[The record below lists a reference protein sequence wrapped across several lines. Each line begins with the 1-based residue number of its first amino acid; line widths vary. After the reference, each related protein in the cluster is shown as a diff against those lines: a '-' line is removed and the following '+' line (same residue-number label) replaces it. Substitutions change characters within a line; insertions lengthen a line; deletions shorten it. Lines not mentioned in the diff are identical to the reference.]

1 MRSGQDPGVG
11 VLAVDQRAAR
21 DMKKSVRI
29 ARWMAAVIMIAYGF
43 AKLTGSQFTVLDSEV
58 SRPMGEV
65 NGFWLTWYYFGS
77 SAAYRTIVALV
88 EIGGGLLL
96 IWPRTALIGALALL
110 PVVGNIILI
119 DILFGIANALPA
131 AVLTLIC
138 LIIVIRP
145 HARRLA
151 AAVLLNFDSS
161 RRAVALRAAVALAVL
176 AGAWGFT
183 YWIANYNNR
192 NPTPIDGVWTVEEN
206 GVSLERVFFEYN
218 RAGMA
223 VFRSVDGD
231 GVHHFEVDSGGA
243 VRVWEEWKEKGS
255 LIYEG
260 EIVDPER
267 IELRRT
273 GNDSRI
279 ILVRD

>member
-1 MRSGQDPGVG
+1 MRSGQESGID
-11 VLAVDQRAAR
+11 AHATDQRAEH

-29 ARWMAAVIMIAYGF
+29 ARWTAAVIMIAYGF

-58 SRPMGEV
+58 SKPMGEV
-65 NGFWLTWYYFGS
+65 NGFWLTWYYFGVS
-77 SAAYRTIVALV
+77 PAYRTIVALV

-119 DILFGIANALPA
+119 DILFGIANALPTA
-131 AVLTLIC
+131 ILALIC
-138 LIIVIRP
+138 LVTVIRP

-151 AAVLLNFDSS
+151 AAVLLDFDSS
-161 RRAVALRAAVALAVL
+161 RRAVALRAAVVMAVL

-192 NPTPIDGVWTVEEN
+192 NPTPIDGVWTVQEN
-206 GVSLERVFFEYN
+206 GGPLEQVFFEYN

-243 VRVWEEWKEKGS
+243 VHVWQEWKEKGP

-260 EIVDPER
+260 QIVDPER
-267 IELRRT
+267 IELRQT
-273 GNDSRI
+273 GGASRI
-279 ILVRD
+279 ILVRE

>member
-1 MRSGQDPGVG
+1 
-11 VLAVDQRAAR
+11 
-21 DMKKSVRI
+21 MKMSVRI
-29 ARWMAAVIMIAYGF
+29 ARWIAAVIMIAYGF

-58 SRPMGEV
+58 SKPMGEV

-119 DILFGIANALPA
+119 DILFGIANALPT
-131 AVLTLIC
+131 AVLALIC

-151 AAVLLNFDSS
+151 AAVVLDLDSS
-161 RRAVALRAAVALAVL
+161 RRAAALRAAVAMAVL

-192 NPTPIDGVWTVEEN
+192 NPTPIDGVWTVVEN
-206 GVSLERVFFEYN
+206 GGPFELVFFEYN

-231 GVHHFEVDSGGA
+231 GVHHFEVDSAGM
-243 VRVWEEWKEKGS
+243 VRVWEEWKEKGP

-260 EIVDPER
+260 EILDPER
-267 IELRRT
+267 IELRQT
-273 GNDSRI
+273 GDTSRI
-279 ILVRD
+279 ILVRE

>member
-1 MRSGQDPGVG
+1 MQSGQDPGVG
-11 VLAVDQRAAR
+11 APAVDQRAEP

-29 ARWMAAVIMIAYGF
+29 ARWIAAVIMIAYGF
-43 AKLTGSQFTVLDSEV
+43 AKLTGSQFTVLDSEL
-58 SRPMGEV
+58 SKPMGEV

-110 PVVGNIILI
+110 PVVGNIIVI
-119 DILFGIANALPA
+119 DILFGIVNALPA
-131 AVLTLIC
+131 AVLAMIC
-138 LIIVIRP
+138 LITVIRP
-145 HARRLA
+145 HARRIA
-151 AAVLLNFDSS
+151 EAVLLNFDSS
-161 RRAVALRAAVALAVL
+161 RRAVALRAAVAVAVL

-192 NPTPIDGVWTVEEN
+192 NPTPIDGVWTVEES
-206 GVSLERVFFEYN
+206 GRPLERVFFEYN

-223 VFRSVDGD
+223 VFRSFDGD
-231 GVHHFEVDSGGA
+231 SFHHFEVDSGGT
-243 VRVWEEWKEKGS
+243 VRVWEEWKAKGP

-267 IELRRT
+267 IELRQT
-273 GNDSRI
+273 GGASRI
-279 ILVRD
+279 ILVRE